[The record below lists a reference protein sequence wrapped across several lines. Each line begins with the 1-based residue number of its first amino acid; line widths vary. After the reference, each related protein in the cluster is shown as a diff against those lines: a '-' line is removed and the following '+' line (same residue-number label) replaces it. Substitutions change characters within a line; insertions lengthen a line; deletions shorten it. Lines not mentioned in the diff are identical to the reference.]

1 MNDTNIM
8 FLGTTACIFDKNDD
22 TPSFLINKKY
32 LFDTGFAL
40 VNNLV
45 NNDIDPL
52 SIKYLF
58 FTHMHHDHYISLPSF
73 LFYYMQKGGDVKK
86 LKIIGPAKDV
96 RRIVEKAM
104 SFSESKSW
112 ENKTPQIIELEPG
125 EIFETDDTT
134 FETCESIHGVQGIC
148 YRITDK
154 NTGVVICAT
163 GDTQLNSKLDTFF
176 KECDLLVHEIS
187 LGFEENPTIRHG
199 HSTVY
204 EAVNLANC
212 VGAKKLFFV
221 HNSKKIKDDVI
232 EYAKANFQ
240 GDMALWPEKGVYY
253 TI

>member
-148 YRITDK
+148 YRITD
-154 NTGVVICAT
+154 
-163 GDTQLNSKLDTFF
+163 
-176 KECDLLVHEIS
+176 IS
-187 LGFEENPTIRHG
+187 F
-199 HSTVY
+199 
-204 EAVNLANC
+204 
-212 VGAKKLFFV
+212 
-221 HNSKKIKDDVI
+221 
-232 EYAKANFQ
+232 
-240 GDMALWPEKGVYY
+240 
-253 TI
+253 